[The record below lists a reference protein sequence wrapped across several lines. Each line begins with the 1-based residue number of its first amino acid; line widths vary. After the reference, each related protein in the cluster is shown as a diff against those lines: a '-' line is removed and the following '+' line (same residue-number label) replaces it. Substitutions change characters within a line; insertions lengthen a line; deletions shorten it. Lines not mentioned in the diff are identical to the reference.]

1 MRKSFLLIACV
12 LASQCALAQVR
23 TSQEAFPIR
32 PPAVALPVA
41 PLAAPSPSLK
51 VTDAIAKA
59 PPAPI
64 FEVSGKDRTVRE
76 ALARWARQVGWV
88 HESVHWSVG
97 MDYPILGAAGP
108 ETFGADF
115 KGAVRVLLASTEL
128 TDRPAQPCFY
138 TNYVVR
144 VIPRAEACNKTA
156 E

>member
-1 MRKSFLLIACV
+1 MRKLLLLIAGV

-32 PPAVALPVA
+32 PPAVVLPVA
-41 PLAAPSPSLK
+41 PLAPPVVAPT
-51 VTDAIAKA
+51 VTEVIAKA
-59 PPAPI
+59 PPAAT
-64 FEVSGKDRTVRE
+64 FEVSTKDRTVRE
-76 ALARWARQVGWV
+76 ALARWAREVGWV
-88 HESVHWSVG
+88 HESVHWSVDK
-97 MDYPILGAAGP
+97 DYPILGAAGS

-138 TNYVVR
+138 INYVVR
-144 VIPRAEACNKTA
+144 VIPKAEACDKTV